1 MYTYTPSTCFVFHI
15 PYHVLTLQVH
25 LYVLAS
31 FSRKF
36 GQSAFFTISQDYA
49 IHSLGI
55 TLTESGLGGS
65 VYGGTLV
72 GAILLVMVSHAVKL
86 SYSKLICLVI
96 SATLNGLAIMLITA
110 ATSEVGF

>member
-1 MYTYTPSTCFVFHI
+1 MVYGDPKTFVFHI

-49 IHSLGI
+49 IHSLAI

-110 ATSEVGF
+110 ATSELGF